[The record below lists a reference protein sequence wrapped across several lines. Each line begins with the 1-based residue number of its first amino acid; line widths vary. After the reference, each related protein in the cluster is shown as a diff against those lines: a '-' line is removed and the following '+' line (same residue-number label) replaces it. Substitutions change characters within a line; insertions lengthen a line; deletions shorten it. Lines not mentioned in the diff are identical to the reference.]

1 MKVDVSAIN
10 ILLVDDHTVIRESLR
25 LLLEQVDD
33 FTVVAEAGLVSQA
46 VKQAVRFSPQI
57 VLMDMQLPDGDGTE
71 ACQQIVSCIPEVAVI
86 ILTAFD
92 RDVYLEQAWSS
103 GAVGFLEKTVDS
115 HALVKA
121 IRSAANGQYIFDG
134 SQMCRIR
141 AWQRTV
147 KAKLEV
153 ITPREQEV
161 LRYILEGKTN
171 HQIAYAL
178 TLSENTVEKH
188 VGALLGKV
196 GVPSRQALIT
206 FVRDHRLGCIAKPS
220 TTFNEQQ

>member
-1 MKVDVSAIN
+1 MKVDASTIK
-10 ILLVDDHTVIRESLR
+10 ILLVEDRTIIRESLR
-25 LLLEQVDD
+25 LLLEQEDD
-33 FTVVAEAGLVSQA
+33 FAVVAEAGSVSQA

-71 ACQQIVSCIPEVAVI
+71 ACQQIVSCVPEVAVI
-86 ILTAFD
+86 MLTAFD

-103 GAVGFLEKTVDS
+103 GAVGFLVKTVDS

-134 SQMCRIR
+134 NQMCRIR
-141 AWQRTV
+141 TWQHTV
-147 KAKLEV
+147 KTKLEV

-161 LRYILEGKTN
+161 LCYILEGRAN
-171 HQIAYAL
+171 CQIANAL
-178 TLSENTVEKH
+178 TLSENTIEKH
-188 VGALLGKV
+188 VGALLGKI

-206 FVRDHRLGCIAKPS
+206 FVRDHHLGCIVKPS